1 MWVKQISV
9 FLENKS
15 GRLAAV
21 TRILGNEGI
30 NIRALSI
37 ADTSDFGILR
47 LIVDDPAKAYSKLK
61 EGGITVSETEVIA
74 VEIPDTPGGLASVL
88 DILDAGGANIEYLY
102 AFVSKSSGNALVLMK
117 VEDLDKAAAALKANN
132 IPVPGAEQVYNI

>member
-1 MWVKQISV
+1 M
-9 FLENKS
+9 
-15 GRLAAV
+15 
-21 TRILGNEGI
+21 
-30 NIRALSI
+30 
-37 ADTSDFGILR
+37 
-47 LIVDDPAKAYSKLK
+47 
-61 EGGITVSETEVIA
+61 
-74 VEIPDTPGGLASVL
+74 ASVL

>member
-47 LIVDDPAKAYSKLK
+47 LIVNDPPKAYAALK
-61 EGGITVSETEVIA
+61 EDGFTVSETDVIA
-74 VEIPDTPGGLASVL
+74 VEISDTPGGLATVL
-88 DILDAGGANIEYLY
+88 EILDAGGANIEYLY

-117 VEDLDKAAAALKANN
+117 VEDLDKAAAALKAND
-132 IPVPGAEQVYNI
+132 IPVPDADVVYNI